1 MSPITDFVSELV
13 RAASETDKLT
23 TTETRRL
30 LQRAVIT
37 VRGLRNAVGIPSSN
51 TQHDALFQLEAV
63 ETTVEHRPAK
73 EISAALLDAADLI
86 RTLRIVADSGT
97 RVSIAQ

>member
-13 RAASETDKLT
+13 RAANETDKLT

-63 ETTVEHRPAK
+63 ETTVEHQPAN